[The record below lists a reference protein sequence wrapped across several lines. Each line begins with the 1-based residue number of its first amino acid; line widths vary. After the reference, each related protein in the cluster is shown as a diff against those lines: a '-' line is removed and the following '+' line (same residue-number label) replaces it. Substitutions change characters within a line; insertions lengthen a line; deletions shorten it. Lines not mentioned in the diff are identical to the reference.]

1 MEKKKELSEIL
12 FKAIQSASDQA
23 HYDAIVSLSQE
34 WRALNGLS
42 CVPYSNPTR
51 LRATGGV

>member
-12 FKAIQSASDQA
+12 FNAIQSASGQG

-42 CVPYSNPTR
+42 CVPYPGPTR

>member
-12 FKAIQSASDQA
+12 FKAIQSASDSKR
-23 HYDAIVSLSQE
+23 YDAIVSLSQE

-51 LRATGGV
+51 LRSTGGV